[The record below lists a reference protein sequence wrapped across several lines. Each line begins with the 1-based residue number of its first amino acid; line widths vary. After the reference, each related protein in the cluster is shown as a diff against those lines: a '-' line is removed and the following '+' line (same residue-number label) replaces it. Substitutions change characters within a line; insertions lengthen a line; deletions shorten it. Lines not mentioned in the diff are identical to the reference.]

1 MYKPLACI
9 LVYVIAW
16 AGVVFGIDC
25 VSNVCRKLVIVG
37 AEHYYFF
44 LPALQEQL
52 IPNTSGKPCYYK
64 LMINPIC
71 SS

>member
-1 MYKPLACI
+1 MYKPLAYI
-9 LVYVIAW
+9 YVYVIAW
-16 AGVVFGIDC
+16 AGVVFGIDY
-25 VSNVCRKLVIVG
+25 VSNVGRKLVIVG

-44 LPALQEQL
+44 LPALHT
-52 IPNTSGKPCYYK
+52 NGKPCYYK